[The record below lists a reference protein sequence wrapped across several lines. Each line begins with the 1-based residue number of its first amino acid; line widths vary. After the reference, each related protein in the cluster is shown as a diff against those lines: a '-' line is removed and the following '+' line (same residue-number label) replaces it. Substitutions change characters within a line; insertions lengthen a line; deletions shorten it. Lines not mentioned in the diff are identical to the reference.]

1 MLFSS
6 LEALFNITAEN
17 ITNEVSRYASKILF
31 LNKKQSNSSKWKIID
46 YYDIRSKYIHGN
58 DGFEITKEIEHNL
71 REYVREIL
79 LIYWNISM
87 TYNIT
92 DAQDIKN
99 LLERIDNDTVDMK
112 VQLFVKYLRTDPN
125 QFGLLYDKI
134 VDNFLN
140 GNFHVL
146 SSEDYRI

>member
-1 MLFSS
+1 MTPKR
-6 LEALFNITAEN
+6 N
-17 ITNEVSRYASKILF
+17 
-31 LNKKQSNSSKWKIID
+31 
-46 YYDIRSKYIHGN
+46 
-58 DGFEITKEIEHNL
+58 
-71 REYVREIL
+71 L
-79 LIYWNISM
+79 LIAFMFFIALQLFAA
-87 TYNIT
+87 TPIEG
-92 DAQDIKN
+92 

>member
-1 MLFSS
+1 MVKAYPLTNFS
-6 LEALFNITAEN
+6 
-17 ITNEVSRYASKILF
+17 
-31 LNKKQSNSSKWKIID
+31 
-46 YYDIRSKYIHGN
+46 
-58 DGFEITKEIEHNL
+58 KEIEHNL